1 MSRYTRLLND
11 DHQEQSSSVAPPIS
25 AFQNNSSDTT
35 TNNSNPNNNKFS
47 NMFQTLKESATAAGG
62 SMRENMGKASN
73 SVRGGLGL
81 PPPENEGIDEEEQS
95 VSSSFVE
102 EVSEYCPQMTYQ
114 QRVMGFAIC
123 FTAGYLMS
131 FVSLKLIF
139 KLVEGNPAPFVFMY
153 TSGNLLSLLSST
165 FLSGP
170 SRQFKNMFD
179 DKRKTTSIIYLST
192 LGTSI
197 VVCFIPL
204 PALPKMGVL
213 VLLLLVQMCASLW
226 YTLSY
231 VPYGRATARRMLRSV
246 MSGDE

>member
-1 MSRYTRLLND
+1 
-11 DHQEQSSSVAPPIS
+11 
-25 AFQNNSSDTT
+25 
-35 TNNSNPNNNKFS
+35 
-47 NMFQTLKESATAAGG
+47 
-62 SMRENMGKASN
+62 MRENMGKASN

-81 PPPENEGIDEEEQS
+81 PPSENEGVDEEEQS

-139 KLVEGNPAPFVFMY
+139 KLVEGNPAPFVFLY

-170 SRQFKNMFD
+170 QRQFKNMFD
-179 DKRKTTSIIYLST
+179 EKRRTTSIIYLST
-192 LGTSI
+192 LSTSI
-197 VVCFIPL
+197 LVCFIPL
-204 PALPKMGVL
+204 PAAAKMGVL
-213 VLLLLVQMCASLW
+213 VLLLLVQMSASLW

-246 MSGDE
+246 LSGDE

>member
-1 MSRYTRLLND
+1 
-11 DHQEQSSSVAPPIS
+11 
-25 AFQNNSSDTT
+25 
-35 TNNSNPNNNKFS
+35 
-47 NMFQTLKESATAAGG
+47 MFQTLKESATAAGG
-62 SMRENMGKASN
+62 SMRENVGKASN

-81 PPPENEGIDEEEQS
+81 PPAVNEGVDEEEQS

-139 KLVEGNPAPFVFMY
+139 KLVEGNPAPFVFLY

-170 SRQFKNMFD
+170 KRQFKNMFD
-179 DKRKTTSIIYLST
+179 EKRRTTSIIYLST
-192 LGTSI
+192 LSTSI
-197 VVCFIPL
+197 LVCFIPL
-204 PALPKMGVL
+204 PAAAKMGVL
-213 VLLLLVQMCASLW
+213 VLLLLVQMSASLW

-246 MSGDE
+246 LSGDE

>member
-1 MSRYTRLLND
+1 
-11 DHQEQSSSVAPPIS
+11 
-25 AFQNNSSDTT
+25 
-35 TNNSNPNNNKFS
+35 
-47 NMFQTLKESATAAGG
+47 
-62 SMRENMGKASN
+62 MRENMGKASN

-81 PPPENEGIDEEEQS
+81 PPAENEGVDEEEQS

-114 QRVMGFAIC
+114 QRVMGFGIC

-139 KLVEGNPAPFVFMY
+139 KLVEGNPAPFVFLY

-170 SRQFKNMFD
+170 KRQFKNMFD
-179 DKRKTTSIIYLST
+179 EKRRTTSIIYLST
-192 LGTSI
+192 LSTSI
-197 VVCFIPL
+197 LVCFIPL
-204 PALPKMGVL
+204 PAPAKMGVL
-213 VLLLLVQMCASLW
+213 VLLLLVQMSASLW

-246 MSGDE
+246 LSGDE

>member
-1 MSRYTRLLND
+1 
-11 DHQEQSSSVAPPIS
+11 
-25 AFQNNSSDTT
+25 
-35 TNNSNPNNNKFS
+35 
-47 NMFQTLKESATAAGG
+47 
-62 SMRENMGKASN
+62 MRENMGKASN

-81 PPPENEGIDEEEQS
+81 PPSENNNDVDEEEQS

-131 FVSLKLIF
+131 FVSLRLIF
-139 KLVEGNPAPFVFMY
+139 KLVEGNPAPFVFLY

-170 SRQFKNMFD
+170 ARQFKSMFD
-179 DKRKTTSIIYLST
+179 EKRRETSIVYLST

-204 PALPKMGVL
+204 PALVKMGVL
-213 VLLLLVQMCASLW
+213 VLLLLVQMCASFW

-231 VPYGRATARRMLRSV
+231 VPYGRATAKRMLRSV
-246 MSGDE
+246 LSGDE

>member
-1 MSRYTRLLND
+1 M
-11 DHQEQSSSVAPPIS
+11 QSGCSHIIC
-25 AFQNNSSDTT
+25 
-35 TNNSNPNNNKFS
+35 
-47 NMFQTLKESATAAGG
+47 
-62 SMRENMGKASN
+62 
-73 SVRGGLGL
+73 GLYAHS
-81 PPPENEGIDEEEQS
+81 I
-95 VSSSFVE
+95 
-102 EVSEYCPQMTYQ
+102 

-139 KLVEGNPAPFVFMY
+139 KLVEGNPAPFVFLY

-170 SRQFKNMFD
+170 KRQFKNMFD
-179 DKRKTTSIIYLST
+179 EKRRTTSIIYLST
-192 LGTSI
+192 LSSSI

-204 PALPKMGVL
+204 PAAAKMGVL
-213 VLLLLVQMCASLW
+213 VLLLLVQMSASLW

-246 MSGDE
+246 LSGDE

>member
-35 TNNSNPNNNKFS
+35 TNNSNNNKFS

-114 QRVMGFAIC
+114 QRVMGFAVC

-231 VPYGRATARRMLRSV
+231 VPYGRATARRMFRSV

>member
-1 MSRYTRLLND
+1 MSTND
-11 DHQEQSSSVAPPIS
+11 IS
-25 AFQNNSSDTT
+25 AGEFLGICALCLDIIC
-35 TNNSNPNNNKFS
+35 
-47 NMFQTLKESATAAGG
+47 
-62 SMRENMGKASN
+62 
-73 SVRGGLGL
+73 VHGLSH
-81 PPPENEGIDEEEQS
+81 DMYS
-95 VSSSFVE
+95 YFR
-102 EVSEYCPQMTYQ
+102 TYVHCV

-131 FVSLKLIF
+131 FASLKLIF
-139 KLVEGNPAPFVFMY
+139 KLVEGNPAPFVFLY

-170 SRQFKNMFD
+170 KRQFKYMFD
-179 DKRKTTSIIYLST
+179 EKRSTTSIIYLST

-197 VVCFIPL
+197 VVCFVPF

-231 VPYGRATARRMLRSV
+231 VPYGRATAKRMLKSLF
-246 MSGDE
+246 SGEE

>member
-1 MSRYTRLLND
+1 MCQCIAVRL
-11 DHQEQSSSVAPPIS
+11 
-25 AFQNNSSDTT
+25 
-35 TNNSNPNNNKFS
+35 FS
-47 NMFQTLKESATAAGG
+47 YYLFIYAHST
-62 SMRENMGKASN
+62 
-73 SVRGGLGL
+73 
-81 PPPENEGIDEEEQS
+81 
-95 VSSSFVE
+95 
-102 EVSEYCPQMTYQ
+102 

-139 KLVEGNPAPFVFMY
+139 KLVEGNPAPFVFLY

-170 SRQFKNMFD
+170 KRQFKNMFD
-179 DKRKTTSIIYLST
+179 EKRRTTSIIYLST
-192 LGTSI
+192 LSSSI

-204 PALPKMGVL
+204 PAAAKMGVL
-213 VLLLLVQMCASLW
+213 VLLLLVQMSASLW

-246 MSGDE
+246 LSGDE

>member
-35 TNNSNPNNNKFS
+35 TNNSNNNKFS

-62 SMRENMGKASN
+62 SMRENMGKATN

-114 QRVMGFAIC
+114 QRVMGFAVC

>member
-35 TNNSNPNNNKFS
+35 TNNSNNNKFS

-114 QRVMGFAIC
+114 QRVMGFAVC

>member
-114 QRVMGFAIC
+114 QRVMGFAVC

>member
-11 DHQEQSSSVAPPIS
+11 DHQEQSSSGAPPIS

-35 TNNSNPNNNKFS
+35 NNSNNNKFS

-114 QRVMGFAIC
+114 QRVMGFAVC

>member
-35 TNNSNPNNNKFS
+35 TNNSNNNKFS